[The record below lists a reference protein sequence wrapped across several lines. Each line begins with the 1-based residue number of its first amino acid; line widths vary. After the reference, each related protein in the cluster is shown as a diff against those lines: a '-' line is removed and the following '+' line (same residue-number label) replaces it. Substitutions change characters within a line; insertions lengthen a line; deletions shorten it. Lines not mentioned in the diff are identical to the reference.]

1 MKIVAFTMLI
11 LASASVWKKPADAQ
25 PEPPRELTAREKV
38 LKVAGSQVG
47 IKERTGKN
55 DGEVEKYIASVG
67 LDPTAGYPY
76 CAAFTYW
83 CGCEALGKDN
93 PYPKSAWSPDTVK
106 GGRRVNSGTEI
117 QGAETFGI
125 YNALRKRIAHTGFV
139 EKRVGSH
146 LITIEA
152 NTSANAA
159 VGSEADR
166 EGQGVYRKRRHI
178 KTVRTIKDWHQ

>member
-1 MKIVAFTMLI
+1 M
-11 LASASVWKKPADAQ
+11 
-25 PEPPRELTAREKV
+25 
-38 LKVAGSQVG
+38 SQVG

-67 LDPTAGYPY
+67 LNPKAGYPY

-83 CGCEALGKDN
+83 VGREALGDAN
-93 PYPKSAWSPDTVK
+93 PYPRSAWSPDTVK
-106 GGRRVNSGTEI
+106 GGRRVTAGTEI
-117 QGAETFGI
+117 QGGETFGI
-125 YNALRKRIAHTGFV
+125 YNSRRKRIAHTGFI
-139 EKRVGSH
+139 EKRQGDH

-166 EGQGVYRKRRHI
+166 EGQGFYRKRRHI
-178 KTVRTIKDWHQ
+178 RTVRTVKDWIKN